1 MIISRPEAIL
11 YSSNFRFLY
20 SLSVSCLAERGL
32 SDRPREEESTGQVSN
47 LTWRSTKETSTA
59 EVLMVGAVVMAKAVL

>member
-20 SLSVSCLAERGL
+20 SLSASYLAERGL
-32 SDRPREEESTGQVSN
+32 SDRLREVSTGQVSN
-47 LTWRSTKETSTA
+47 LTWRSTKEPSTA
-59 EVLMVGAVVMAKAVL
+59 EVLMVAAVVMPKAVL